1 MKVDVKPLLKPF
13 PSARVSKGEEEFL
26 DKLSISDKE
35 MELGLGQDNLLDSNL
50 LLSNS
55 IGINDEED
63 LLTSN
68 IDDEILGSANRAV
81 NLLDDPMHDENLFN

>member
-13 PSARVSKGEEEFL
+13 PSARVSKGEEELL